1 MSGAGQWKKF
11 KRAVTKPLV
20 EAWEKQRANHLV
32 ILGMLSVLAAALIV
46 WAIAFFMIFSSNAQQ
61 EANDWV
67 NYTAATWVGVMVAF
81 VILIFIIPEFFH
93 YLGVRNSLIE
103 MLDTDSRAELN
114 RNKRDLD
121 EGVKLLAGVWPA
133 RYEAKKVDLGFRKEM
148 PKGMELPKADEGWIS
163 NWLGTKNSR
172 FVERFPDSTLLKDPG
187 INKMLI
193 FVSLTGLVFFLYNA
207 IFGLAREVV
216 GAPRD
221 MTVDLTAIIKG
232 SQYNATQAPH
242 IDLVGAL
249 IILSLA
255 VILFMTSPAPSE
267 QSDDKSG
274 SIAEEE

>member
-1 MSGAGQWKKF
+1 
-11 KRAVTKPLV
+11 
-20 EAWEKQRANHLV
+20 
-32 ILGMLSVLAAALIV
+32 
-46 WAIAFFMIFSSNAQQ
+46 
-61 EANDWV
+61 
-67 NYTAATWVGVMVAF
+67 
-81 VILIFIIPEFFH
+81 
-93 YLGVRNSLIE
+93 
-103 MLDTDSRAELN
+103 
-114 RNKRDLD
+114 
-121 EGVKLLAGVWPA
+121 
-133 RYEAKKVDLGFRKEM
+133 
-148 PKGMELPKADEGWIS
+148 
-163 NWLGTKNSR
+163 
-172 FVERFPDSTLLKDPG
+172 
-187 INKMLI
+187 
-193 FVSLTGLVFFLYNA
+193 LTGLVFFLYNA